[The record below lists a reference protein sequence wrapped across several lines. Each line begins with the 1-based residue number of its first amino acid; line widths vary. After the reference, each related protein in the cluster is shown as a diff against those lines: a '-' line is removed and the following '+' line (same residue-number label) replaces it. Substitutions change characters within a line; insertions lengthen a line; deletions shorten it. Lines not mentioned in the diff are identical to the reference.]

1 MKSLASSVASSL
13 FQNCNET
20 LRSNVGLASHSTPPG
35 RPHYSREKG
44 SKTHTMKRAMA
55 IIAIAF
61 TVSACGP
68 EQPKW
73 AQVGGCDSSSDQTEH
88 RNCTFRSFSISFRN
102 LDILTGLDFES
113 VKGRTI
119 TVSGS
124 TFTRLDM
131 SGADLSGMWLYANNF
146 FDMNL
151 ESADFREST
160 ISLSNLTMSDFTNAN
175 FEGAQFR
182 RSIATAINLTNANLQ
197 GAWLNGT
204 DFTKA
209 SFVGADLRNSL
220 FSQGTIFGGA
230 DFTDADLT
238 GATFKPLSLLDEK
251 TATYCRT
258 TMPDGTINNRD
269 CTAP

>member
-1 MKSLASSVASSL
+1 
-13 FQNCNET
+13 
-20 LRSNVGLASHSTPPG
+20 
-35 RPHYSREKG
+35 
-44 SKTHTMKRAMA
+44 MKRGMA
-55 IIAIAF
+55 IIAIALI
-61 TVSACGP
+61 VSACGP
-68 EQPKW
+68 DQPKW
-73 AQVGGCDSSSDQTEH
+73 AQVGGCDSSSDQTVH
-88 RNCTFRSFSISFRN
+88 QNCTFSSFSISLQNR
-102 LDILTGLDFES
+102 DILTGIDFDS

-124 TFTRLDM
+124 TFMSLDM

-151 ESADFREST
+151 ASADFREST
-160 ISLSNLTMSDFTNAN
+160 ISLSNLNRSDFTNAN
-175 FEGAQFR
+175 FEEVTFR
-182 RSIATAINLTNANLQ
+182 RSIATSVNLTNAKLK

-204 DFTKA
+204 DFSQA
-209 SFVGADLRNSL
+209 SFVGADLRDAL

-238 GATFKPLSLLDEK
+238 GATFKPLSLLDEE

-269 CTAP
+269 CTTP